1 MNGERVNL
9 RHEPSEERNW
19 STANESDFP
28 MTGVEKGMSSVRL
41 QAKGAARAGRAQH
54 LARTS
59 RALHCRSCVLGPWLR
74 RTSLHT
80 RLGAQPAWNCRHRP
94 AHPSPAPSADR
105 SSPPAIGRQHPP
117 SFCHFVN
124 MTLNIRKDLR
134 LVLLCIHNQLLYDW
148 FLK

>member
-9 RHEPSEERNW
+9 RYEPPEERNW

-28 MTGVEKGMSSVRL
+28 MTGVEQGMSSVGL
-41 QAKGAARAGRAQH
+41 QAKGAVGRAQH

-59 RALHCRSCVLGPWLR
+59 RALHCRFCVLGPRLR

-94 AHPSPAPSADR
+94 PLPR
-105 SSPPAIGRQHPP
+105 S
-117 SFCHFVN
+117 
-124 MTLNIRKDLR
+124 
-134 LVLLCIHNQLLYDW
+134 LC
-148 FLK
+148 